1 MLWKSK
7 LWPAPPATPLKSMR
21 FTYFAANYP
30 VNMKQYLSTKYNEN
44 AWHFGLLILRLAFGG
59 FMIYFGYNKLIHFA
73 SPQNGVKGMSI
84 IFGSPIDGILLVFAE
99 FFCAILLVIG
109 MFTRF
114 ALIPLIIAMSVAF
127 FKVNK
132 GVIFNDSGAHPALMF
147 LCVYLALLFTGP
159 GKYSVDRVIA
169 K

>member
-1 MLWKSK
+1 M
-7 LWPAPPATPLKSMR
+7 
-21 FTYFAANYP
+21 N
-30 VNMKQYLSTKYNEN
+30 V
-44 AWHFGLLILRLAFGG
+44 
-59 FMIYFGYNKLIHFA
+59 
-73 SPQNGVKGMSI
+73 
-84 IFGSPIDGILLVFAE
+84 IFGSPIDGILVVFAE
-99 FFCAILLVIG
+99 FFCAILLVMG

-114 ALIPLIIAMSVAF
+114 ALVPLIITMSVAF

-132 GVIFNDSGAHPALMF
+132 GVVFGDGGAHPALMF